1 MDPAISQHSSPSQG
15 VYGSKLPAD
24 ADVERRR
31 SSENAAYAR
40 WPSQGRRKSSVTY
53 RALEKAMGDPVTV
66 VEGADL
72 SDADRR
78 LAEMGYIQV
87 CAGQATLFG
96 AC

>member
-1 MDPAISQHSSPSQG
+1 MDPAISQHLSPSQG
-15 VYGSKLPAD
+15 AYGSKLPAD
-24 ADVERRR
+24 ADVEQRR
-31 SSENAAYAR
+31 SSANAEYAR
-40 WPSQGRRKSSVTY
+40 RASQDRRKSSVTY
-53 RALEKAMGDPVTV
+53 RALEKAMEDPVTI